1 MSKKFRPLSFS
12 NRNRPLKRLWR
23 YLGFVPYAVHWSMQN
38 FLMLFRSIKH
48 HLSTVDFKGQN
59 YLPRILWLNYG
70 GNHDHSVQT
79 QASSETCLMLAK
91 LVCRGLCL
99 GRKDP
104 SRFRSISRGAYYH
117 RIKTLESKIPTAYA
131 NQDEQTKRHV
141 CVQWRVRQEVST
153 VFFKGKVLNNCCPFR
168 PR

>member
-1 MSKKFRPLSFS
+1 M
-12 NRNRPLKRLWR
+12 
-23 YLGFVPYAVHWSMQN
+23 
-38 FLMLFRSIKH
+38 
-48 HLSTVDFKGQN
+48 
-59 YLPRILWLNYG
+59 G
-70 GNHDHSVQT
+70 GNHDQSVQT

-141 CVQWRVRQEVST
+141 CVQ
-153 VFFKGKVLNNCCPFR
+153 
-168 PR
+168 